1 MLDPKNK
8 VIMEL
13 DSLSKL
19 VISGLSGK
27 SKPWQGADVVVTNEL
42 KLGNSE
48 VDSFYPSPRFVVT
61 DHVSEVSW
69 LFETLAIIFADEDN
83 YGAWKEEFFGRLG
96 NMANRVIGNN
106 QQATVSDVQLA
117 ILHESYAIYEEIQS
131 DTHNYLLVTSGN
143 TIYDDLIPRAV
154 NSGFVSLQEA
164 EDFFKLKG
172 LIE

>member
-1 MLDPKNK
+1 MPDPKSK
-8 VIMEL
+8 VIEEL

-19 VISGLSGK
+19 VISGLSGTA
-27 SKPWQGADVVVTNEL
+27 KPWQGADVVITNVL

-61 DHVSEVSW
+61 DYVSEVSW
-69 LFETLAIIFADEDN
+69 LFEKLAHIFANEEN

-96 NMANRVIGNN
+96 NMANRVIGNDKN
-106 QQATVSDVQLA
+106 TNITDVQLA
-117 ILHESYAIYEEIQS
+117 ILHESYAICEEIQS

-154 NSGFVSLQEA
+154 NSGFVSLKEA
-164 EDFFKLKG
+164 ESFFKSKG

>member
-1 MLDPKNK
+1 MPDPKSK
-8 VIMEL
+8 VIEEL

-19 VISGLSGK
+19 VISGLSGTA
-27 SKPWQGADVVVTNEL
+27 KPWQGADVVITNML

-61 DHVSEVSW
+61 DYVSEVSW
-69 LFETLAIIFADEDN
+69 LFEKLARIFANEEN

-96 NMANRVIGNN
+96 NMANRVIG
-106 QQATVSDVQLA
+106 SDAKTTIIDIQLA
-117 ILHESYAIYEEIQS
+117 ILHESYAICEEIQS

-154 NSGFVSLQEA
+154 NSGFVSLKEA
-164 EDFFKLKG
+164 ESFFKSKG

>member
-1 MLDPKNK
+1 MSDPKSK
-8 VIMEL
+8 VIEEL
-13 DSLSKL
+13 DSLSQL

-27 SKPWQGADVVVTNEL
+27 AKPWQGADVVVTNVLE
-42 KLGNSE
+42 LGNSE
-48 VDSFYPSPRFVVT
+48 IDSFYPSPRFVVT

-69 LFETLAIIFADEDN
+69 LFEKLARIFADEDN
-83 YGAWKEEFFGRLG
+83 YGGWKEEFFGRLG
-96 NMANRVIGNN
+96 NMANRVIGNDKKIN
-106 QQATVSDVQLA
+106 VTDVQLA
-117 ILHESYAIYEEIQS
+117 ILHESYAVYEEIRS

-164 EDFFKLKG
+164 ENFFKSKG

>member
-8 VIMEL
+8 VIAEL

-27 SKPWQGADVVVTNEL
+27 AKPWQGADVVITNEL

-61 DHVSEVSW
+61 EYVGEVSW
-69 LFETLAIIFADEDN
+69 LFEKLARIFVDEDN

-96 NMANRVIGNN
+96 NMANKVIGNN
-106 QQATVSDVQLA
+106 KKATVSDVQLA

-164 EDFFKLKG
+164 ENFFKSKG